1 MSSAYFINPAVFLVD
16 TVFSLYLFAVLL
28 RFLLQ
33 WVDADYYNPVCQFLV
48 KVTHP
53 PLRLLRRVIPSVGRV
68 DTAALVLMLALQMLA
83 GYIQFLLQGV
93 DITLASLSV
102 WSVMQLVELV
112 LNVLFFAIMASVL
125 LSWLG
130 NRSRNPGISLINSLA
145 EPLMAPVRRWFPP
158 IGGLDLSPMIP
169 LILIEVAKMMVL
181 PPLHQLY
188 NYLNL

>member
-1 MSSAYFINPAVFLVD
+1 MSPAYFINPAVFLVD
-16 TVFSLYLFAVLL
+16 TLFSLYIFAVLL

-53 PLRLLRRVIPSVGRV
+53 PLKLLRRVIPSVGRV
-68 DTAALVLMLALQMLA
+68 DTAALVLMMSLQMLA
-83 GYIQFLLQGV
+83 GYARFLLQGV
-93 DITLASLSV
+93 NITLASLSI
-102 WSVMQLVELV
+102 WSVMQLVELI
-112 LNVLFFAIMASVL
+112 LNVFFFAIMAHVL

-130 NRSRNPGISLINSLA
+130 TRPRNPGISLINSLA
-145 EPLMAPVRRWFPP
+145 EPWLVPVRRWFPP
-158 IGGLDLSPMIP
+158 VGGLDLSPMIP
-169 LILIEVAKMMVL
+169 LILIEVAKMMLL